1 MSLAAMQRALTEL
14 LRSPDSIAAD
24 SERSAF
30 AEGLASASDR
40 LTPAM
45 QLDIYREQFFLRH
58 LDVLHEDFRSLAH
71 RLGDG
76 AFETLAKAYLKAFP
90 PRSFTLRDL
99 GAELPGFVASTAPWN
114 GDTLLADLARVEWAF
129 VEAFDAASEP
139 ALDSAAVASVPEEA
153 WPSARLV
160 LQPSVQRVALR
171 HAAHDYRHA
180 IRNGEPVAGPP
191 EARASF
197 VVVFRGRSALEHVD
211 SRPRPTRCW
220 ASSRAERRSV
230 RPASVWPRRPAR
242 RRRPS
247 RRRSERGSSSGPRSA
262 SSAASSSG
270 ADYFAPASALPNVF
284 GWKLNG

>member
-1 MSLAAMQRALTEL
+1 MSLASMQRALADL
-14 LRSPDSIAAD
+14 LRSPDSIVADAGRAAL
-24 SERSAF
+24 

-71 RLGDG
+71 RLGDD
-76 AFETLAKAYLKAFP
+76 AFEALAKAYLNAFP

-99 GAELPGFVASTAPWN
+99 GAELPAFVASTAPWST
-114 GDTLLADLARVEWAF
+114 DTLLADLARVEWAF

-139 ALDSAAVASVPEEA
+139 ALDLAAVVSIPEEA

-160 LQPSVQRVALR
+160 LQPSVRRLSLR
-171 HAAHDYRHA
+171 HPAHDYRHS

-197 VVVFRGRSALEHVD
+197 VVVFRGRLALEHIELE
-211 SRPRPTRCW
+211 
-220 ASSRAERRSV
+220 AEAFALLGELAGGT
-230 RPASVWPRRPAR
+230 PLGEAC
-242 RRRPS
+242 
-247 RRRSERGSSSGPRSA
+247 ERV
-262 SSAASSSG
+262 AASSG
-270 ADYFAPASALPNVF
+270 ATEEAFQEKVGAWFQRWTALGFLSRVE
-284 GWKLNG
+284 LAR

>member
-139 ALDSAAVASVPEEA
+139 ALDLAAVASVPEEA

-197 VVVFRGRSALEHVD
+197 VVVFRGRSALEHVELEAEAYALLGEL
-211 SRPRPTRCW
+211 
-220 ASSRAERRSV
+220 ASGTPLGEACERV
-230 RPASVWPRRPAR
+230 
-242 RRRPS
+242 
-247 RRRSERGSSSGPRSA
+247 
-262 SSAASSSG
+262 AASSG
-270 ADYFAPASALPNVF
+270 ATEEAFQEKVGAWFQQWTALGFLGRVEL
-284 GWKLNG
+284 GR